1 MSWWHSSKAPHSKLL
16 SNALKRWRDRQSF
29 PVAVLWLFEF
39 NLSYPDFAWITSHF
53 ESNISDKNIILTH
66 RWFNPELK
74 SISFCRFV
82 QVVQF
87 PPTFRNNSGGWARL
101 GGSKDIP
108 STTIKSFRNTVLTT
122 NKHVHWVKV
131 SSLGS
136 HTNTV
141 GKNGLWWTQLGNT
154 QTRTCEGHFHV
165 IATEESETKGYTPHV
180 AAKGVTQ
187 TPTSWAHTGVFKKR
201 NEYKFWT
208 VSEIAE

>member
-101 GGSKDIP
+101 CGSKDIP

-122 NKHVHWVKV
+122 NKHEDWVKV
-131 SSLGS
+131 SSLWS

-141 GKNGLWWTQLGNT
+141 GKKRPMMNT
-154 QTRTCEGHFHV
+154 TGQHTNTHMRRAFPCHSNRGIRNKRIH
-165 IATEESETKGYTPHV
+165 TPCSSQ
-180 AAKGVTQ
+180 GCYSDPNILSSYRSFQ
-187 TPTSWAHTGVFKKR
+187 EKK
-201 NEYKFWT
+201 W
-208 VSEIAE
+208 I